1 MGLGY
6 STSLEVVHISSFL
19 FFPSYP
25 IRKTGKTYWID
36 NPVSITMS
44 VIQPE
49 RIEAAASATH
59 LQYMPSVMV
68 TVAPCNVDML
78 LQSPACVWIVQGCAQ
93 MLNDISKASLSTY
106 DASLCESL
114 EEATCMRRLYIIGK
128 ADYAMAAIVY
138 KEMERCVPFWLRKP
152 RNIACEV
159 SCNSDCVCI
168 PPIPRSCIFG
178 RMRN

>member
-1 MGLGY
+1 
-6 STSLEVVHISSFL
+6 
-19 FFPSYP
+19 
-25 IRKTGKTYWID
+25 
-36 NPVSITMS
+36 MS

-138 KEMERCVPFWLRKP
+138 KEMERCVPFWLPSYTRP
-152 RNIACEV
+152 
-159 SCNSDCVCI
+159 SCSVTIVLLGLGIDYSYT
-168 PPIPRSCIFG
+168 PISVITHLIVAIDSVERLQFPVVQRFKAPCMDPKNTVPDLSS
-178 RMRN
+178 